1 MTQSNQRIF
10 NRIEKSTTGGAVR
23 EQILEAIAQ
32 GMLKPG
38 QRVPTERELAE
49 LFQISRPALR
59 EGIKSLVFAG
69 ILEQQGSGG
78 TYVAKSI
85 NDSILQA
92 SIQMV
97 SVRDAQK
104 AIEIIEARRAIEC
117 ELCRLAAERRTEENI
132 AAMEDCLANLAGCT
146 EDNPERAALD
156 FAFHSALGEAAH
168 SSILHSLQTSLSRKI
183 LEVMRK
189 SIYVPKVSEAGH
201 REHVAIFEAVR
212 DGIGSEAGKVMY
224 RHLVHMENRV
234 RELAENNEFFIRA
247 L

>member
-1 MTQSNQRIF
+1 MEQSKQRIF
-10 NRIEKSTTGGAVR
+10 NRIEKTTTGGAVR
-23 EQILEAIAQ
+23 EQVLEAIAQ
-32 GMLKPG
+32 GELQPG

-69 ILEQQGSGG
+69 ILEQRGSGG
-78 TYVAKSI
+78 TYVAQSI
-85 NDSILQA
+85 NDSILQT

-97 SVRDAQK
+97 PVRDAQE
-104 AIEIIEARRAIEC
+104 AIEIVEARRAIEC
-117 ELCRLAAERRTEENI
+117 ELCRLAAERRTEEDI
-132 AAMEDCLANLAGCT
+132 ATMAVCLEGLAGCA

-212 DGIGSEAGKVMY
+212 DGEGANAGKVMY
-224 RHLVHMENRV
+224 QHLLHMENRL
-234 RELAENNEFFIRA
+234 RKLAENNEFFIRGA
-247 L
+247 